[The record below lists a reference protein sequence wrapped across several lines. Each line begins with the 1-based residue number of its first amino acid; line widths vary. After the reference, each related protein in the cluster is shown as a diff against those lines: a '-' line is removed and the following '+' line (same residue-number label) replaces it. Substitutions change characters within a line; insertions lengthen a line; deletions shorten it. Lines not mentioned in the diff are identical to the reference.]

1 MVLRSAVMLGAL
13 TAASGCVAISGSDV
27 GRYVERETRRFS
39 TTGKPDVELSTFDG
53 SIEIRSWDRPEVEV
67 IVEKRGPSRS
77 SIADIEV
84 NASQSGNHIT
94 VETRWASR
102 TGGFHLGWSRS
113 ARLIVSVPASSDLL
127 AKSGDGSID
136 VEHVDGRIELRSGD
150 GSIRGHDIGGNL
162 NVQTGDGSITVDG
175 SFAGLRAHSG
185 DGRVRVQRRGGRR
198 RASSDWEISTGDGS
212 RDPGVARRI
221 QRRSGRAHRRRWHP
235 RSRDHGVE
243 RHRRDHA
250 QQHPRPAR
258 VRWSPA
264 ARANG
269 RRLDHAAPL
278 PAARTGR
285 LKGGSVPTSRGLRSP
300 GPASGFC
307 RSSWRC
313 F

>member
-27 GRYVERETRRFS
+27 GRYVERENRRFS

-53 SIEIRSWDRPEVEV
+53 SIEIRSWDKPEVEV
-67 IVEKRGPSRS
+67 SVEKRGPSRS

-185 DGRVRVQRRGGRR
+185 DGSVRVHAAAGVD
-198 RASSDWEISTGDGS
+198 ASSDWEISTGDGS
-212 RDPGVARRI
+212 VTLELPDGFNADLDAHTGDGGIHVHEITLSSVTGEISRNSIRGRI
-221 QRRSGRAHRRRWHP
+221 GSGGRLLRVRTGDGSITLRRSQQPER
-235 RSRDHGVE
+235 GVE
-243 RHRRDHA
+243 GG
-250 QQHPRPAR
+250 PE
-258 VRWSPA
+258 
-264 ARANG
+264 
-269 RRLDHAAPL
+269 
-278 PAARTGR
+278 
-285 LKGGSVPTSRGLRSP
+285 GGSGPTSRGL
-300 GPASGFC
+300 
-307 RSSWRC
+307 
-313 F
+313 

>member
-27 GRYVERETRRFS
+27 GRYVERENRRFS

-185 DGRVRVQRRGGRR
+185 DGSVRVHAAAGVD
-198 RASSDWEISTGDGS
+198 ASSDWEISTGDGS
-212 RDPGVARRI
+212 VTLELPDGFNADLDAHTGDGGIHVHEITLSSVTGEITRNSIRGRLGSGGRLLRVRTGDGSI
-221 QRRSGRAHRRRWHP
+221 TLRRSQQPER
-235 RSRDHGVE
+235 GVE
-243 RHRRDHA
+243 
-250 QQHPRPAR
+250 
-258 VRWSPA
+258 
-264 ARANG
+264 
-269 RRLDHAAPL
+269 
-278 PAARTGR
+278 
-285 LKGGSVPTSRGLRSP
+285 GGSVPTSRGL
-300 GPASGFC
+300 
-307 RSSWRC
+307 
-313 F
+313 

>member
-27 GRYVERETRRFS
+27 GRYVERENRRFS

-185 DGRVRVQRRGGRR
+185 DGSVRVHAAAGVD
-198 RASSDWEISTGDGS
+198 ASGDWEISTGDGS
-212 RDPGVARRI
+212 VTLELPDGFNADLDAHTGDGGIHVHEITLSSVTGEISRNSIRGRI
-221 QRRSGRAHRRRWHP
+221 GSGGRLLRVRTGDGSITLRRSQQP
-235 RSRDHGVE
+235 E
-243 RHRRDHA
+243 RG
-250 QQHPRPAR
+250 PE
-258 VRWSPA
+258 
-264 ARANG
+264 
-269 RRLDHAAPL
+269 
-278 PAARTGR
+278 
-285 LKGGSVPTSRGLRSP
+285 GGSVPTSRGL
-300 GPASGFC
+300 
-307 RSSWRC
+307 
-313 F
+313 

>member
-27 GRYVERETRRFS
+27 GRYVERENRRFS

-185 DGRVRVQRRGGRR
+185 DGSVRVHAAAGVD
-198 RASSDWEISTGDGS
+198 ASGDWEISTGDGS
-212 RDPGVARRI
+212 VTLELPDGFNADLDAHTGDGGIHVHEITLSSVTGEITRNSIRGRLGSGGRLLRVRTGDGSI
-221 QRRSGRAHRRRWHP
+221 TLRRSQQPER
-235 RSRDHGVE
+235 GVE
-243 RHRRDHA
+243 
-250 QQHPRPAR
+250 
-258 VRWSPA
+258 
-264 ARANG
+264 
-269 RRLDHAAPL
+269 
-278 PAARTGR
+278 
-285 LKGGSVPTSRGLRSP
+285 GGSVPTSRGL
-300 GPASGFC
+300 
-307 RSSWRC
+307 
-313 F
+313 